1 MILYSEDRVKN
12 FVSQSTTSNIESGT
26 NIVVYTINHICIFYL
41 CVCHIYIYSILY
53 VYEISNCT
61 TEINM
66 YSDIYKWQMSY
77 IHQTLH
83 AYTYIFKC
91 VYI

>member
-66 YSDIYKWQMSY
+66 YSDIYK
-77 IHQTLH
+77 
-83 AYTYIFKC
+83 
-91 VYI
+91 